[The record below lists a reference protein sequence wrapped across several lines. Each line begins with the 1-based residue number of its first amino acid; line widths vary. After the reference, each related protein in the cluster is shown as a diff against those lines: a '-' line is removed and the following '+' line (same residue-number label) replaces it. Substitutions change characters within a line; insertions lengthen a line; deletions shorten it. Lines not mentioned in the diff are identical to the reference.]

1 MAQRRFLDMMQQ
13 YPFWVLDASGF
24 AGNPLFT
31 VFDPVLGFSGCTTP
45 EITVETKEIQRGNWE
60 FKTPVVKSAS
70 VSAITLQRG
79 ARFYDSDFYNWIS
92 GAIRGVQPIRRNLV
106 IIHFLGFRLQRFT
119 ASRTGLIQPGQSGVQ
134 AEVVLNASGQAG
146 VPLDRIPG
154 RAWFCGG
161 CLPVR
166 YKPGGDFD
174 ATSSDVSIMELDV
187 QPEYVSELTINTV
200 SPIAARIASLTF
212 ASLEAVEVGG
222 F

>member
-92 GAIRGVQPIRRNLV
+92 GAIRGGPASQAQPGHHPLPGLPAPAVHCVKDRAHSTWAVGGPGRGGAQRIGAGWCAARSHPWESVVLRRVPPCEVQAWGRLRRD
-106 IIHFLGFRLQRFT
+106 LQRRFHHG
-119 ASRTGLIQPGQSGVQ
+119 A
-134 AEVVLNASGQAG
+134 
-146 VPLDRIPG
+146 
-154 RAWFCGG
+154 
-161 CLPVR
+161 
-166 YKPGGDFD
+166 
-174 ATSSDVSIMELDV
+174 
-187 QPEYVSELTINTV
+187 
-200 SPIAARIASLTF
+200 
-212 ASLEAVEVGG
+212 
-222 F
+222 

>member
-24 AGNPLFT
+24 QGNPLFS

-45 EITVETKEIQRGNWE
+45 ETTVEIKDIQRGNWE
-60 FKTPVVKSAS
+60 FKNKVVKSAD

-79 ARFYDSDFYNWIS
+79 ARFYDSDFYNWIT
-92 GAIRGVQPIRRNLV
+92 GTIRGVQPVRRNLV
-106 IIHFLGFRLQRFT
+106 LIHYLGFRLQRFV
-119 ASRTGLIQPGQSGVQ
+119 ASRSGLIEPGQSGVQ
-134 AEVVLNASGQAG
+134 AEAVLNAAGQVG

-174 ATSSDVSIMELDV
+174 ATSSEVSIQELDV
-187 QPEYVSELTINTV
+187 QPEYVHELTITTV
-200 SPIAARIASLTF
+200 SPIAGRLASLTF
-212 ASLEAVEVGG
+212 ASLEAVGVGG